1 MTETTARPPLLAG
14 KVAIITGASS
24 GIGRAYAQA
33 LAAEG
38 AQLLLTG
45 RNPDR
50 LAAVEASLPGR
61 HRCLAADAAEPAECR
76 RIVDETLATF
86 GRVDLLL
93 ANAGLYL
100 PGDLVDTPVGKI
112 EELIDINVTGTFA
125 LIREVL
131 PLLVGQGS
139 GDILVTSSVSGH
151 QAIQWEPVY
160 SASKHAV
167 QAFVHG
173 VRRQILGSGVRIC
186 AIGPGRVMTELW
198 GEFTPEQTAAEIAAG
213 TSIEASAVADAAL
226 FMLTRPRHVTIRD
239 LVILPTAQDT

>member
-1 MTETTARPPLLAG
+1 MTDTTARTPLLAS

-45 RNPDR
+45 RNSER
-50 LAAVEASLPGR
+50 LAAVAASLPGR
-61 HRCLAADAAEPAECR
+61 HRTLVADAAEPAECR
-76 RIVDETLATF
+76 RIVEEALAGF

-100 PGDLVDTPVGKI
+100 PGDLVDTPIEKI
-112 EELIDINVTGTFA
+112 EDLIGINVTGTFA

-131 PLLVGQGS
+131 PLLIEQGS

-173 VRRQILGSGVRIC
+173 VRRQLVGSGVRIC

-198 GEFTPEQTAAEIAAG
+198 GEFTPEQQAAEIAAG
-213 TSIEASAVADAAL
+213 TSIEAAAVADAAL

-239 LVILPTAQDT
+239 LVILPTAQDI